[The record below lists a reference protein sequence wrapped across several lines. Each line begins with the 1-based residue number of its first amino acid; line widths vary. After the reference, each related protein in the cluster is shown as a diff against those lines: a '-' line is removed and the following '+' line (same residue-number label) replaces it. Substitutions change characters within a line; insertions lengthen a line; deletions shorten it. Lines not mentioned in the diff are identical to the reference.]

1 MAAAKAKA
9 EEEKKNA
16 PTEEP
21 GPSIDPPKEIMEQEE
36 KELLKKYDEQDN
48 EPDPDVV
55 AAQKVKED
63 NAIENAKTKT
73 QKRAELPSVENR
85 ERTSHGKK
93 GKTRPCAMCQKPHEF
108 GDPRSKYCPVC
119 AKIVSAQAALEGA

>member
-36 KELLKKYDEQDN
+36 KELLKKYEEQDN

-55 AAQKVKED
+55 AAQKVKEA
-63 NAIENAKTKT
+63 NAIESAKTP
-73 QKRAELPSVENR
+73 QEKRKDYPSVKNR
-85 ERTSHGKK
+85 ERTSQGKK
-93 GKTRPCAMCQKPHEF
+93 
-108 GDPRSKYCPVC
+108 
-119 AKIVSAQAALEGA
+119 